1 MNSEQDSNSE
11 YKKFLQDNQ
20 ELRQHNEE
28 LYQQNEE
35 LRQQNELLRLEREE
49 RQSEKLQR
57 QEIINRVIKGIYYLG
72 GMLVILLTLRFL
84 LLLFG
89 ANLDNIF
96 ASFIYNLSH
105 PFTIPFA
112 NLFDNPKIGS
122 KASFEITTIV
132 GILIYTLFIW
142 LVLRLINIFWD
153 S

>member
-11 YKKFLQDNQ
+11 YNKFLQDNQ
-20 ELRQHNEE
+20 ELR
-28 LYQQNEE
+28 QQNEE
-35 LRQQNELLRLEREE
+35 LRQQNELFRLEREE
-49 RQSEKLQR
+49 RQSEKLHR
-57 QEIINRVIKGIYYLG
+57 QEIINRTIKGIYYLG

-96 ASFIYNLSH
+96 GSFIFNLSH
-105 PFTIPFA
+105 PFAIPFA
-112 NLFDNPKIGS
+112 NLFDNPKLGS

-132 GILIYTLFIW
+132 GILIYTLLMWI
-142 LVLRLINIFWD
+142 VVRLINIIWD